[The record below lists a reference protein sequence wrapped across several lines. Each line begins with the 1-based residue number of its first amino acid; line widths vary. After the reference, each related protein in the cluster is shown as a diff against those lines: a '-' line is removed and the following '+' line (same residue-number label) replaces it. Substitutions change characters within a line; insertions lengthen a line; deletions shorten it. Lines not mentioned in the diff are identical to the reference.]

1 MKPLHLVALVALFG
15 LFGCGAAV
23 DAPAS
28 DDAVQ
33 PDQDPATVADSG
45 NHSTRST
52 TTRPSTPRPLP
63 EPTAPAPAPVTTPE
77 PEPTAPAPV
86 TTPEPEPTAPAPVAT
101 PEPEPTAPVVEPATP
116 EPTPEHPLVI
126 DCRADDCSACNADL
140 RATQPEWYNDGSA
153 FCQLRAC
160 DADADCGSLGDDLR
174 CLAFDVGSPLV
185 CRVPR
190 LQAFQAC
197 DENAAE
203 NACEVGLI
211 CSAGRCRPLP

>member
-1 MKPLHLVALVALFG
+1 MKPLHLVALVALSG
-15 LFGCGAAV
+15 LFACGAAV

-63 EPTAPAPAPVTTPE
+63 EPTAPAPAPE
-77 PEPTAPAPV
+77 P
-86 TTPEPEPTAPAPVAT
+86 TPEPEPTAPAPVAT

-140 RATQPEWYNDGSA
+140 RATQPEWYDDGSA

-160 DADADCGSLGDDLR
+160 DADAECASLGDDLR
-174 CLAFDVGSPLV
+174 CLPFDVGSPSL
-185 CRVPR
+185 CRAPR

-203 NACEVGLI
+203 NVCEVGLI
-211 CSAGRCRPLP
+211 CSAGRCRPI

>member
-63 EPTAPAPAPVTTPE
+63 EPTAPAPAPVT
-77 PEPTAPAPV
+77 
-86 TTPEPEPTAPAPVAT
+86 T